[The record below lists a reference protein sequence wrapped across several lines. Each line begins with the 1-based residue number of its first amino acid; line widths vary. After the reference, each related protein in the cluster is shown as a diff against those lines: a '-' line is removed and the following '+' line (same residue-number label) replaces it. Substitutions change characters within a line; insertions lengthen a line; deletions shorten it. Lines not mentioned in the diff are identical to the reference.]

1 MRYKQKKE
9 QSDALH
15 AKKFMKA
22 TRHEY
27 YKPKKAT
34 LLK

>member
-1 MRYKQKKE
+1 MRYKQEKE

-15 AKKFMKA
+15 AKKFMEA

-27 YKPKKAT
+27 EPKKAT